1 MTIATSASLCLIEFF
16 YLDEV
21 ALFMLGK
28 HHLCNALAVIDDE
41 VLL

>member
-1 MTIATSASLCLIEFF
+1 MTIATSASLCLVEFF

-21 ALFMLGK
+21 ALFVLGK
-28 HHLCNALAVIDDE
+28 HHLCDALTIIDNE